1 MKYRYLPY
9 AQIKKQKKAKLR
21 EAEGLLYQDFSPS
34 VTASPRHLPRQRE
47 ENKVFQ
53 QTKLSPIRDSFFYI
67 SVLFPFAMRRYTS
80 TPAPLKSMVTAYTS
94 TAAR

>member
-34 VTASPRHLPRQRE
+34 VTASPRHLPP
-47 ENKVFQ
+47 K
-53 QTKLSPIRDSFFYI
+53 TGGK
-67 SVLFPFAMRRYTS
+67 
-80 TPAPLKSMVTAYTS
+80 
-94 TAAR
+94 